1 MKKSIKGIIIAAVA
15 ALAVVVVGANTM
27 STVPEGYVG
36 VKYRFGTIV
45 EDDLGAGLHIK
56 MPFVE
61 SIKKI
66 DTREKIYEVN
76 TTAYTQD
83 TQTVE
88 GLQVKL
94 NYRYDQSQLSNLI
107 RNIGI
112 GNIESKLVVPQLNS
126 ALKNAIGNYKAEDLV
141 QNRSAVQEGVEEEL
155 RESLAEVG
163 VVVTA
168 FNIENIDFEDSFEEV
183 IRQKVAAEQEAL
195 RVQNE
200 TVAKEEEAKQ
210 KVIAAEADAESQRIA
225 AEAEAYAIELIQQQL
240 NASPEYIRLQMVEK
254 WDGHWPEV
262 MGNEVNPFVVMEDEE
277 TNTPQ

>member
-1 MKKSIKGIIIAAVA
+1 MSRTIKRIIIAAVA
-15 ALAVVVVGANTM
+15 ALAVIIVGANTVT
-27 STVPEGYVG
+27 TVPEGYVG

-56 MPFVE
+56 VPFVE

-112 GNIESKLVVPQLNS
+112 NNVESKLVVPQLNS

-141 QNRSAVQEGVEEEL
+141 QNRSSVQ
-155 RESLAEVG
+155 
-163 VVVTA
+163 
-168 FNIENIDFEDSFEEV
+168 DV
-183 IRQKVAAEQEAL
+183 I
-195 RVQNE
+195 
-200 TVAKEEEAKQ
+200 
-210 KVIAAEADAESQRIA
+210 
-225 AEAEAYAIELIQQQL
+225 
-240 NASPEYIRLQMVEK
+240 
-254 WDGHWPEV
+254 
-262 MGNEVNPFVVMEDEE
+262 
-277 TNTPQ
+277 

>member
-56 MPFVE
+56 VPFVE

-88 GLQVKL
+88 GLQVKA
-94 NYRYDQSQLSNLI
+94 QLPL
-107 RNIGI
+107 
-112 GNIESKLVVPQLNS
+112 
-126 ALKNAIGNYKAEDLV
+126 
-141 QNRSAVQEGVEEEL
+141 
-155 RESLAEVG
+155 
-163 VVVTA
+163 
-168 FNIENIDFEDSFEEV
+168 
-183 IRQKVAAEQEAL
+183 
-195 RVQNE
+195 
-200 TVAKEEEAKQ
+200 
-210 KVIAAEADAESQRIA
+210 
-225 AEAEAYAIELIQQQL
+225 
-240 NASPEYIRLQMVEK
+240 
-254 WDGHWPEV
+254 
-262 MGNEVNPFVVMEDEE
+262 
-277 TNTPQ
+277 